1 MAQMIESIQVLSQTM
16 NDKNN
21 RIRSLLEENN
31 LLDNMIKSQDEK
43 LSSIQANTEEAKE
56 EANTAQTELLQELEK
71 LRGDL
76 KVKITGNKMMNAL
89 MRGLK

>member
-21 RIRSLLEENN
+21 RIRSLLEENH

-43 LSSIQANTEEAKE
+43 LSSIQANTEEAQE
-56 EANTAQTELLQELEK
+56 EANAAQTELLQELEK

>member
-43 LSSIQANTEEAKE
+43 LSSIQANTEEAQE
-56 EANTAQTELLQELEK
+56 EANSAQTELLQELEK

>member
-1 MAQMIESIQVLSQTM
+1 MIESIQVLSQTM

>member
-1 MAQMIESIQVLSQTM
+1 MIESIQVLSQTM

-21 RIRSLLEENN
+21 RIRSLLEEKN

>member
-1 MAQMIESIQVLSQTM
+1 MK
-16 NDKNN
+16 DKNN

-56 EANTAQTELLQELEK
+56 EADA
-71 LRGDL
+71 
-76 KVKITGNKMMNAL
+76 A
-89 MRGLK
+89 

>member
-1 MAQMIESIQVLSQTM
+1 M

-21 RIRSLLEENN
+21 RIRSLLEEKN

-56 EANTAQTELLQELEK
+56 EANTA
-71 LRGDL
+71 
-76 KVKITGNKMMNAL
+76 
-89 MRGLK
+89 

>member
-1 MAQMIESIQVLSQTM
+1 MIESIQVLSQTM

-43 LSSIQANTEEAKE
+43 LSSIQANTEEAQE
-56 EANTAQTELLQELEK
+56 EANAAQTELLQELEK

>member
-1 MAQMIESIQVLSQTM
+1 MIESIQVLSQTM
-16 NDKNN
+16 NNKNN

-43 LSSIQANTEEAKE
+43 LSSIQANTEEAQE
-56 EANTAQTELLQELEK
+56 EANSAQTELLQELEK

>member
-16 NDKNN
+16 NNKNN

-43 LSSIQANTEEAKE
+43 LSSIQANTEEAQE
-56 EANTAQTELLQELEK
+56 EANAAQTELLQELEK

>member
-31 LLDNMIKSQDEK
+31 LLDSMIKSQDEK
-43 LSSIQANTEEAKE
+43 LSSIQANTEEAQE
-56 EANTAQTELLQELEK
+56 EANAAQAELLQELEK

>member
-16 NDKNN
+16 KDKNN

-56 EANTAQTELLQELEK
+56 EADAAQTELLQELEK

>member
-1 MAQMIESIQVLSQTM
+1 MIESIQVLSQTM

-21 RIRSLLEENN
+21 RIRSLLEEKN
-31 LLDNMIKSQDEK
+31 LLDNMIQSQDEK

>member
-1 MAQMIESIQVLSQTM
+1 MIESIQVLSQTM

-21 RIRSLLEENN
+21 RICSLLEEKN

>member
-43 LSSIQANTEEAKE
+43 LSSIQANTEEAQE
-56 EANTAQTELLQELEK
+56 EANAAQTELLQELEK